1 MSFDE
6 EWAQLRAEATQ
17 RQATNMQLNG
27 VPDEPGPG
35 FGNNILASTPQEK
48 AAASKTIQEELLGST
63 AKAANHADESSK
75 AAAREFTDWATGPA
89 IKKLDETWDKQV
101 KTLTNRLQTERDGLS
116 GTAKNFA
123 GLELDVRYQFNSLPL
138 SPYGAG
144 TSVGDGQK

>member
-1 MSFDE
+1 MGFDE

-17 RQATNMQLNG
+17 RQATSTQLNG

-35 FGNNILASTPQEK
+35 FGNNVLASTPQEK
-48 AAASKTIQEELLGST
+48 AAASRTIQEELLGST